1 MGVAIADA
9 ILEAEAAGIP
19 YVPFSAGW
27 VGLPDQE
34 GALIPGEDY
43 LTVVGE
49 DLCALGES
57 FADDHQRR
65 VGTGTVGILGGS
77 PGNALSL
84 GWQQCEIPALAD
96 GIELVNPPPDEN
108 TTTGDTF
115 WVNNFALDTVRALLT
130 TNPGH
135 RRMEL

>member
-9 ILEAEAAGIP
+9 ILEADAAGIP

-34 GALIPGEDY
+34 GALVPGEDY

-57 FADDHQRR
+57 FAEVMNDG
-65 VGTGTVGILGGS
+65 VGTGEVAMLGGT

-84 GWQQCEIPALAD
+84 GWQRCAIADASPMGSNWSIRRLMRTPRPAT
-96 GIELVNPPPDEN
+96 P
-108 TTTGDTF
+108 TG
-115 WVNNFALDTVRALLT
+115 
-130 TNPGH
+130 
-135 RRMEL
+135 